1 MAASAKTPSAV
12 PGIRSIGRPTCR
24 KQICMEIYRYDVE
37 TVCPFFFWK

>member
-24 KQICMEIYRYDVE
+24 KQICTEIYRYDVE